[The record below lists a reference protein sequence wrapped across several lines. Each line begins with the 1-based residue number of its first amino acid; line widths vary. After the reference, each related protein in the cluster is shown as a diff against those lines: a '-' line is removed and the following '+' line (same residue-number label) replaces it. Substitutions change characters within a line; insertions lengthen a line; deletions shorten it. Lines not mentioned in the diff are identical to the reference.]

1 MSISSGDRVGI
12 RGYGPKR
19 NIVVAGP
26 YTVSR
31 RPENPH
37 NQHMW
42 EFSNHTATISET
54 LLFPWRNGL
63 RKNDPVPT
71 EKTLANVTKNKSRIQ
86 AMREVWEKSTR
97 TSSGPGNGPLNIIKQ
112 FNGSYKKHIGGRKN
126 KTRRKTRGN

>member
-1 MSISSGDRVGI
+1 MSISPGDRVGI

-19 NIVVAGP
+19 NIVAAGP

-31 RPENPH
+31 RPENPY

-42 EFSNHTATISET
+42 EFSNHKDTISEA

-71 EKTLANVTKNKSRIQ
+71 QKTLANVTRNKTRNQ
-86 AMREVWEKSTR
+86 AMREVWEKTTG
-97 TSSGPGNGPLNIIKQ
+97 TSSGPGTGPINIIKQ
-112 FNGSYKKHIGGRKN
+112 FNGTYKKHNGGKKN
-126 KTRRKTRGN
+126 KTHRKTRRN